1 MAKFNATAL
10 VVKCNGSIVGH
21 TTSATLN
28 INQAI
33 IDATTKDSA
42 AWTEGLSGL
51 RDWSIDVEGLTDYSA
66 SFGADELADLI
77 INRATVTVEFG
88 TGTTSDTKFS
98 GTCNLAS
105 LTQDAPLEDVASFSG
120 SLTGTG
126 ALAKAT
132 Y

>member
-1 MAKFNATAL
+1 MAKFNATTL
-10 VVKCNGSIVGH
+10 VVKCNGSIVAH

-28 INQAI
+28 INQSLA
-33 IDATTKDSA
+33 DSTTKDSSG
-42 AWTEGLSGL
+42 WTENLAAL

-77 INRATVTVEFG
+77 LNRATVTVEFG
-88 TGTTSDTKFS
+88 TGTATDTKFS

-126 ALAKAT
+126 ALTKAT

>member
-1 MAKFNATAL
+1 MAKFNATNL
-10 VVKCNGSIVGH
+10 IVKISGTPVGH
-21 TTSATLN
+21 STSATLN
-28 INQAI
+28 INQSLA
-33 IDATTKDSA
+33 DSTSKDSA
-42 AWTEGLSGL
+42 GWSENIRGL

-77 INRATVTVEFG
+77 ISRADAEIEFG
-88 TGTTSDTKFS
+88 TGTASDTKYT
-98 GTCNLAS
+98 GTVNLAS

-126 ALAKAT
+126 ALVKAT

>member
-1 MAKFNATAL
+1 MAKFNATDL
-10 VVKCNGSIVGH
+10 VLKINGTTIAHS
-21 TTSATLN
+21 TSATLN
-28 INQAI
+28 INQSLA
-33 IDATTKDSA
+33 DATSKDSA
-42 AWTEGLSGL
+42 GWSENIRAL
-51 RDWSIDVEGLTDYSA
+51 RDWSIDCEGLTDYSA

-77 INRATVTVEFG
+77 ISRASATAEFG
-88 TGTTSDTKFS
+88 TGASGETKYS
-98 GTCNLAS
+98 GTVNLAS

>member
-1 MAKFNATAL
+1 MAKFNATNL
-10 VVKCNGSIVGH
+10 VLKCSGTIVAH
-21 TTSATLN
+21 TTSSTLN
-28 INQAI
+28 INQDLP
-33 IDATTKDSA
+33 DATTKDSSG
-42 AWTEGLSGL
+42 WSENISGL

-77 INRATVTVEFG
+77 LNRTTCTVEFG
-88 TGTTSDTKFS
+88 TGTTGDTKFS
-98 GTCNLAS
+98 GTVNLAS

-126 ALAKAT
+126 ELTKAT